1 MVGVEEDMLRA
12 GRRDGAQSDDE
23 VHTSKLKQA
32 IGTIPVHSTS
42 GRVHVVISLS
52 GAHREP
58 ADEKL

>member
-1 MVGVEEDMLRA
+1 MLRA

-32 IGTIPVHSTS
+32 IETIPVHSTS
-42 GRVHVVISLS
+42 GRVHVVLSLS